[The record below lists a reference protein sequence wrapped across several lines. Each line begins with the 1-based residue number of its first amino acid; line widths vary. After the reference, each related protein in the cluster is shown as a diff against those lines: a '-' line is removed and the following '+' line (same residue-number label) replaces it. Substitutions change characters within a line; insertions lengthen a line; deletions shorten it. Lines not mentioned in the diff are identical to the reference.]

1 MASDGP
7 SVLESAG
14 VPGASAGES
23 DEGHAD
29 AHGVAGWLLW
39 GGETV
44 GDVSPVT
51 NDALRGCHA
60 IHLAAPSGMWQGLV
74 SALCGSTLAMV
85 LPRRNFYVRFIT
97 LFRHPRLPAVASFE
111 WGRRSRSPLRCTLAT
126 GASQASLHV
135 QQISDYDRIECL
147 NPGASRGRGQRTKAS
162 ACTGYRRRCR
172 AVAHVALAASTL
184 RV

>member
-14 VPGASAGES
+14 VPGASAGKS

-74 SALCGSTLAMV
+74 SALCGWTLAIV
-85 LPRRNFYVRFIT
+85 LPHGNFYVRCITLGRASIGIT
-97 LFRHPRLPAVASFE
+97 LF
-111 WGRRSRSPLRCTLAT
+111 G
-126 GASQASLHV
+126 
-135 QQISDYDRIECL
+135 
-147 NPGASRGRGQRTKAS
+147 
-162 ACTGYRRRCR
+162 
-172 AVAHVALAASTL
+172 ALAPNRLHAPFVAALQAEL
-184 RV
+184 RKRLSGEIEQCLRSN